1 MKFKYILIASTV
13 VFSFGC
19 SSFNQ
24 VINEVDKQLSQTSTV
39 PTESEIG
46 SGLKD
51 ALIKGTNEGVNNLS
65 QTGGYLNN
73 AAVKIPFPKEYE
85 RVETA
90 LRNIGLGNEVDKVV
104 TSLNRAAEDA
114 VKEAAP
120 LFVNAIKSMTIQDAK
135 NILFGA
141 DNSATEYLKSKTTAA
156 LVAAFEPKIKASLDK
171 VNATKY
177 WNDIASTYNKLP
189 LVTPVNA
196 DLTNYVTEKAMQ
208 GLFMKIAEEEKD
220 IRANPVER
228 TTAIL
233 KRVFGYADSQGK

>member
-1 MKFKYILIASTV
+1 MKFKHLLIASAV
-13 VFSFGC
+13 IFSSGC

-24 VINEVDKQLSQTSTV
+24 VINEVDKQLSQTSSV

-46 SGLKD
+46 NGLKD
-51 ALIKGTNEGVNNLS
+51 ALIKGTNEGVSNLS
-65 QTGGYLNN
+65 QSGGYLNN
-73 AAVKIPFPKEYE
+73 SLVKIPFPKEYE

-90 LRNIGLGNEVDKVV
+90 LRNVGLGSEVDKVV
-104 TSLNRAAEDA
+104 ASLNRAAEDA

-120 LFVNAIKSMTIQDAK
+120 LFVNAIKSMSIQDAK

-141 DNSATEYLKSKTTAA
+141 DNSATEYLKSKTTAG

-177 WNDIASTYNKLP
+177 WSDLANTYNKLP

-196 DLTNYVTEKAMQ
+196 DLTSYVTGKATQ
-208 GLFMKIAEEEKD
+208 GLFLKIAEEEKD

-233 KRVFGYADSQGK
+233 KRVFGYADSQGN